1 LNKEENMKKLLM
13 IIPLVILLCFTFG
26 CQDKEALAE
35 LEAMKAQAEVEEQN
49 KETVKRL
56 LAEGDKKNLGILA
69 EVCTPDYKYRFPS
82 NAEPIN
88 IEEHKALWE
97 SFNVAFPDL
106 THNIKEIYANGDI
119 VVARIILSGTHEGEF
134 TGLPPT
140 GKKVEFSAIEIFR
153 FSDGKV
159 ADFWGDAD
167 LIGLYQ
173 QLGMELK
180 PKETEK

>member
-1 LNKEENMKKLLM
+1 MNKSISQFSM
-13 IIPLVILLCFTFG
+13 ICFLAMALCFIVS
-26 CQDKEALAE
+26 CQNQAGKTE
-35 LEAMKAQAEVEEQN
+35 LEEMKAQVKVEAQN
-49 KETVKRL
+49 KALVQRIF
-56 LAEGDKKNLGILA
+56 AEGDKKNLGILA
-69 EVCTPDYKYRFPS
+69 EVCTPDYKCRFPS

-88 IEEHKALWE
+88 VEEHKALWE

-119 VVARIILSGTHEGEF
+119 VVARIIISGTHEGEF

-153 FSDGKV
+153 FSDDKV
-159 ADFWGDAD
+159 ADFWADAD

-180 PKETEK
+180 PKEKEK